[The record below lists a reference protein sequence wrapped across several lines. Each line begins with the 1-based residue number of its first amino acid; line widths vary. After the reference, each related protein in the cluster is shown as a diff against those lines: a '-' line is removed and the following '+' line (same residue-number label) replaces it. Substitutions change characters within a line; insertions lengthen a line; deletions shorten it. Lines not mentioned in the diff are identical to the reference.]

1 LSAAR
6 QSNEFAAKAT
16 IADAVSSATRTGPFT
31 TNKVHWSEMGE
42 ITLAVVPSSTAGDES
57 GFVLDG
63 LCVALTK
70 LLDMPVSGINSRSYQ
85 DLASELEKGRVD
97 YAWMSPTLMLL
108 TAEHIQLRP
117 LLSAVR
123 NGTTEYSSAIFVDDA
138 MPIESIEELANST
151 VAWVDT
157 TSAAGYLMP
166 RLMLAARGYDP
177 ARFFRKELFLRS
189 HAEVVRAVLDGRA
202 DCGATYAQKPDEGQ
216 PVRHAGFLHVAPER
230 PMRVL
235 EYSQPIPND
244 MIVGHGLMEKSE
256 HREFSNAI
264 LTLSELENGRRLLY
278 RAFHAERFQT
288 TPRNALKPLEMLLQ
302 TARSHGLFSQL

>member
-1 LSAAR
+1 
-6 QSNEFAAKAT
+6 
-16 IADAVSSATRTGPFT
+16 
-31 TNKVHWSEMGE
+31 MGG
-42 ITLAVVPSSTAGDES
+42 ITLGVVPSSTAGDES
-57 GFVLDG
+57 RFVLDG

-70 LLDMPVSGINSRSYQ
+70 LLDMPVSGINSATYQ
-85 DLASELEKGRVD
+85 DLASEMEKGRVD

-123 NGTTEYSSAIFVDDA
+123 DGTTEYCAALFVQED
-138 MPIESIEELANST
+138 MPIDSIVEAANTT

-157 TSAAGYLMP
+157 TSASGYLMP
-166 RLMLAARGYDP
+166 RLMLAARGLEP
-177 ARFFRKELFLRS
+177 SRFFRKELFVRS
-189 HAEVVRAVLDGRA
+189 HGEVVRAVLDGKA
-202 DCGATYAQKPDEGQ
+202 DVGATYAQRPAEGQ
-216 PVRHAGFLHVAPER
+216 PVTRSGFLHVAPSKK
-230 PMRVL
+230 MRVL

-244 MIVGHGLMEKSE
+244 MIVGHGLIEKAD
-256 HREFSNAI
+256 HRVFSNAI

-302 TARSHGLFSQL
+302 TARSHGLFSHL